1 MMSEICLELI
11 IRKNIFYTYT
21 SLCYF
26 VDPARKINF
35 NLKLTLV
42 CDASWVQFPTHLDLM
57 HMPRAFAIRV
67 EASNLPEG
75 VHTTR

>member
-1 MMSEICLELI
+1 MKQYYIQGFCL
-11 IRKNIFYTYT
+11 
-21 SLCYF
+21 
-26 VDPARKINF
+26 VDPSRKIDF

-57 HMPRAFAIRV
+57 HMPRAFAIRI

-75 VHTTR
+75 VHATR